1 MQRHNK
7 DSRLEKIEKI
17 SFLEGI
23 FSQMF
28 NSLAGPGSAF
38 LTRFALM
45 LNATPLQFGI
55 LSAIG
60 QVSQIFQ
67 PLGAVLT
74 RRRRKRKTVVLSLQ
88 FSGRGLALCY
98 GVLPF
103 LFL

>member
-1 MQRHNK
+1 MERQNE
-7 DSRLEKIEKI
+7 DNRLKKIEKI

-23 FSQMF
+23 FGQMF

-38 LTRFALM
+38 LTKFALM

-67 PLGAVLT
+67 PLGAILT
-74 RRRRKRKTVVLSLQ
+74 RRRRKRKAVVL
-88 FSGRGLALCY
+88 
-98 GVLPF
+98 
-103 LFL
+103 